1 MKKIA
6 YIILLVSIIMIV
18 SGGVTSFLSGIRED
32 KEATYNRMIDV
43 TDSFEEFSTEVSLFE
58 DYRDSLYEKYLA
70 NLTYDN
76 MSKNDVEIK
85 KELKKYESMVDS
97 INNRVD
103 SLNALCVDVYYPES
117 SINNKCSNYR
127 SIYEQ
132 VNNYFVL
139 DINTYN
145 ANIKKFNDYQ
155 KSNNSTI
162 TLKNYKTKK
171 DYIDFNED
179 GTIEGKDE

>member
-1 MKKIA
+1 MKEPFFGEVYKT
-6 YIILLVSIIMIV
+6 YIIHVL
-18 SGGVTSFLSGIRED
+18 
-32 KEATYNRMIDV
+32 
-43 TDSFEEFSTEVSLFE
+43 
-58 DYRDSLYEKYLA
+58 
-70 NLTYDN
+70 
-76 MSKNDVEIK
+76 
-85 KELKKYESMVDS
+85 
-97 INNRVD
+97 
-103 SLNALCVDVYYPES
+103 
-117 SINNKCSNYR
+117 

-145 ANIKKFNDYQ
+145 SNIKKFNDYQ